1 MKKVLYGILF
11 TTLVLVGWLAPP
23 AQAQDRRVTGRVTSA
38 TDAQPVPG
46 ASILVKGTATGAVT
60 DAGGNFAI
68 NSRGT
73 SDVLVISS
81 VGYTSQEVAVGN
93 QSAIN
98 VTLVENIGTL
108 SEVVVT
114 GYGSQ
119 RKKDI
124 TGAVTVV
131 DAGKLT
137 AIPVPNLTQAL
148 QGRAAGVTVG
158 NDNSPGGGTMVRIR
172 GFGTINNNS
181 PLYIIDG
188 VPTTGSLNNINPND
202 VESMQILKDAS
213 SASIYGSRAANGV
226 VIITTKKG
234 KAGVPKITFDM
245 YTGVQRPGKFLPLLN
260 SQQLGDLIWEGK
272 KNAGEVGAVS
282 GNPEHGQYGKGTT
295 PVIPDYIYPSGVFEG
310 DPLVARDASGNYINY
325 SNDLSTPG
333 FGSTKFLIT
342 KANKQGTNWQDE
354 LFNDAPIQNYQLGA
368 SGGTDKGTYA
378 ISLNYFNQK
387 GILTN
392 TNYKRYSLR
401 ANTQFTVKNRFR
413 IGENF
418 TVSYDDRAGITNNDE
433 SNPIAFAVRSHP
445 LIPVYDVAGNYAGA
459 KGLNLGNARNGVA
472 EIARAKDNGTKGVHL
487 FGNVFGEADL
497 LKGLTFRTSFGV
509 EYNLNN
515 TSAYTVR
522 DVESPEARNTNSL
535 VVSNDYNNS
544 WTWYNTLTYNRTLG
558 AHTFNVLAGTEA
570 IATYSFGFNATR
582 SAFTFDDLDYRYL
595 NAGSPSG
602 LQNSGGGASRTRLF
616 AYFGKVNYAY
626 KDLILADFTLRRDG
640 SSRFSKEN
648 QNAIFPAA
656 SVGVRLTEL
665 AALKE
670 VSFLSDLKVRV
681 GWGKTGNQNIP
692 NIYNAYSLYTSDP
705 SNNWYDINGS
715 RSSLATGFDVTQF
728 GNPNGKWETTTS
740 TNVGF
745 DANLFNGKLELIFD
759 WYTRRTSDMLNQI
772 SIPLTQGIA
781 TIPYTNVGEMT
792 NKGVDLSVT
801 YNGRALS
808 GNLRYSLSGNFSTY
822 RNEVINL
829 NDDPNAN
836 KFGFGTR
843 LPAMS
848 VSKVGYP
855 IASFFGYYIDGIFQT
870 EEAAKAAP
878 QFGTYNRAGSFI
890 FRDANGDG
898 VVNASDRTVIG
909 NPHPDFTYGLNVSVG
924 YKAFDLT
931 LFGQGVVGNDI
942 FNYMKYWTDFNTF
955 QGNRSER
962 MLYDS
967 WRPGKTDAVLPQ
979 LRSTD
984 ATSAQISTYFLEK
997 GSYLRLKNIQ
1007 LSYTLP
1013 MGLQQ
1018 RLGLGNTQI
1027 YIQGQNLFTA
1037 TKYSGLDPDINLRRS
1052 GDNNA
1057 DIHLGV
1063 DEGAYPVSKSYLVG
1077 LRLSF

>member
-1 MKKVLYGILF
+1 MKKLFYSTLTSVLLG
-11 TTLVLVGWLAPP
+11 LALLPSQQT
-23 AQAQDRRVTGRVTSA
+23 QAQDRRLTGRITAS
-38 TDAQPVPG
+38 TDGQAVPG
-46 ASILVKGTATGAVT
+46 ASILVKGTAAGAVT
-60 DAGGNFAI
+60 DANGNYAL
-68 NSRGT
+68 NLRASSGA

-81 VGYTSQEVAVGN
+81 VGFRTLEVPVGN
-93 QSAIN
+93 QSVVNA
-98 VTLVENIGTL
+98 TLTEEAGTL

-124 TGAVTVV
+124 TGAVAVV
-131 DAGKLT
+131 DAAKLT
-137 AIPVPNLTQAL
+137 AIPVPSLTQAL

-188 VPTTGSLNNINPND
+188 TPTTGNLNNINPND

-213 SASIYGSRAANGV
+213 SASIYGARAANGV

-234 KAGVPKITFDM
+234 KAGAPKISFDM

-260 SQQLGDLIWEGK
+260 SQELGDLLWESA
-272 KNAGEVGAVS
+272 KNVGQAPV
-282 GNPEHGQYGKGTT
+282 HGQYGKGAT

-333 FGSTKFLIT
+333 FGSSKFLIT
-342 KANKQGTNWQDE
+342 KANKEGTNWQDE

-368 SGGTDKGTYA
+368 SGGSDKGTYA

-401 ANTQFTVKNRFR
+401 ANTQFTVRNRIR
-413 IGENF
+413 VGENF

-487 FGNVFGEADL
+487 FGNVFGEVDL
-497 LKGLTFRTSFGV
+497 VKGLTFRTSFGV
-509 EYNLNN
+509 EYNLFN
-515 TSAYTVR
+515 TSAYTIR

-535 VVSNDYNNS
+535 VVTNNYDNS
-544 WTWYNTLTYNRTLG
+544 WTWFNTLTYNRTFG

-570 IATYSFGFNATR
+570 IATYAFGFNATR
-582 SAFTFDDLDYRYL
+582 SSFTFDDLDYRYL

-602 LQNSGGGASRTRLF
+602 LQNSGGGANRTRLF
-616 AYFGKVNYAY
+616 SIFGKVNYAY
-626 KDLILADFTLRRDG
+626 KDLFLADFTLRRDG

-665 AALKE
+665 AALKD
-670 VSFLSDLKVRV
+670 VSFLSELKVRA
-681 GWGKTGNQNIP
+681 GWGRTGNQNIP

-705 SNNWYDINGS
+705 SNNWYDITGS
-715 RSSLATGFDVTQF
+715 RSSLVPGFDVTQF

-759 WYTRRTSDMLNQI
+759 WYTRRTTDMLNQI

-781 TIPYTNVGEMT
+781 TIPFTNVGAMT
-792 NKGVDLSVT
+792 NKGIDLSLT
-801 YNGRALS
+801 YNGRALD

-822 RNEVINL
+822 RNKVINL

-848 VSKVGYP
+848 VSRVGYP

-870 EEAAKAAP
+870 DEAAKAAP

-890 FRDANGDG
+890 FRDTNGDG

-924 YKAFDLT
+924 YKNWDLT
-931 LFGQGVVGNDI
+931 LFGQGVHGNDI

-955 QGNRSER
+955 QGNRSKR

-979 LRSTD
+979 LRATD

-1013 MGLQQ
+1013 AGLQQ

-1027 YIQGQNLFTA
+1027 YIQGQNLLTA

-1052 GDNNA
+1052 GNNNE

-1063 DEGAYPVSKSYLVG
+1063 DEGSYPVAKSYLVG